1 MAGLFRKKKNRPLV
15 VPPPPQGD
23 LPIFPSPPEADLSDM
38 SEEPE
43 INSKQVKP
51 MIDDLELSEESEASA
66 EGKSSTFVKI
76 DTFRVVINEIMDL
89 RSRLEK
95 SGKIVTRMEEVQEQ
109 QNNLLKLWYHNI
121 KTMREKLVYA
131 DEVLFKRR

>member
-1 MAGLFRKKKNRPLV
+1 MSGLFRRKKNRPLV
-15 VPPPPQGD
+15 VPPPPHGD
-23 LPIFPSPPEADLSDM
+23 LPIFPSASEADLSEI

-43 INSKQVKP
+43 ISPQAEH
-51 MIDDLELSEESEASA
+51 MIDDLELPEEPEVVAQ
-66 EGKSSTFVKI
+66 GRSSTFIKI
-76 DTFRVVINEIMDL
+76 DTFRAVINEIMDL

-95 SGKIVTRMEEVQEQ
+95 SGKIVTRLEEVQEQ
-109 QNNLLKLWYHNI
+109 QNNLLKLWHHNI